1 MKPIERTDLYADQL
15 TQLATLA
22 LEKCRRE
29 GWPRDWS
36 NGGVYLHLESS
47 EFIEA
52 LRGKRGLPEDEAAD
66 VMFVLLSMLEAHA
79 IPIDT
84 VLGKLQALCIPVRGR
99 EPRS

>member
-1 MKPIERTDLYADQL
+1 MPGAVMENLC
-15 TQLATLA
+15 QLATQA

-29 GWPRDWS
+29 GWARDWS
-36 NGGVYLHLESS
+36 NGGAYLHLESS

-66 VMFVLLSMLEAHA
+66 VLFVLLSMLEAHA

-84 VLGKLQALCIPVRGR
+84 VIGKLQALCAPPKGG
-99 EPRS
+99 EP